1 MPFKNKNK
9 LALQLMDNPAAFPDS
24 NAPIRADVTMRNM
37 VRVVDFIRDLRNVEQ
52 VHLLG
57 WSSGAGREAPLY
69 AIQHPEK
76 VARLVLYAGSYRN
89 VMTPA
94 EREKSAANAEAKKV
108 LHSVPA
114 LENWASLGTKKDFV
128 VPGCFEANRDA
139 LLASH
144 PKSGELGGVIR
155 VPGGRTIDEDLS
167 DPYFDA
173 SKITVPTL
181 VIRGSADTWAK
192 REDNKLNRPGN

>member
-37 VRVVDFIRDLRNVEQ
+37 VRVVDFIRDLRSVEQ